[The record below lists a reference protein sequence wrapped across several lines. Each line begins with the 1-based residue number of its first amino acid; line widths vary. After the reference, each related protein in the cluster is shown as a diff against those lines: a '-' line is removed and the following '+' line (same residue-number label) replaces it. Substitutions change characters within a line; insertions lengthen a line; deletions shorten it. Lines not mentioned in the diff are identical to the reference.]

1 MVRLNKYKITRI
13 LATILSLSFLT
24 LIILYFSKIEA
35 EDSKTHQLL
44 LQLFRIATP
53 ICYILLII
61 PEFLGF

>member
-1 MVRLNKYKITRI
+1 MVRLNKYKMTRI
-13 LATILSLSFLT
+13 LTSILSLSFLT
-24 LIILYFSKIEA
+24 LIILYFTKIEA

-61 PEFLGF
+61 PELLGF